1 MLQETSSYQRPC
13 MSKDTFVAEVEII
26 RSELEETEVVIEGE
40 FVSRDTMI
48 NDWEWTEYQGIEW
61 KAFNII

>member
-1 MLQETSSYQRPC
+1 